1 MENATSASFNKAPL
15 YWLALG
21 TFAVGTE
28 AFMIAGILPRIAS
41 DLGVSVPAAGQLVTA
56 FAFCYA
62 VSSPVLTTLF
72 GGVNRRLLLILA
84 MGAFML
90 ANLLASSATGY
101 WTLMGARILLA
112 CAAGLYVPGAN
123 ALAGTLVPP
132 ERRGSALA
140 IVNGGLTIAV
150 AFGVPLGA
158 LIGNKLGWRMTFGMV
173 ALLAAIA
180 GVGLVVGLR
189 KDLGLGLATASLRE
203 RVGVARQPV
212 VLLTLLTTALWAMGA
227 YTIYTY
233 LALFISTV
241 TGIHGAWIGII
252 LFMWGVA
259 AALGVAAGGA
269 ANDKFGSRAVI
280 APCLVFVA
288 LAFVMLSGIAHF
300 VPKTL
305 AIIPVFVAVAI
316 WGVAAWAFY
325 PAQQARLIGIAG
337 VRAAPIV
344 LSLNASF
351 MYLGFS
357 LGAAIGSLT
366 LAYSD
371 VRNLGWVAALFEVAS
386 LLLVLGMSREKA
398 LKPAV
403 SID

>member
-1 MENATSASFNKAPL
+1 
-15 YWLALG
+15 
-21 TFAVGTE
+21 
-28 AFMIAGILPRIAS
+28 
-41 DLGVSVPAAGQLVTA
+41 
-56 FAFCYA
+56 
-62 VSSPVLTTLF
+62 
-72 GGVNRRLLLILA
+72 
-84 MGAFML
+84 
-90 ANLLASSATGY
+90 
-101 WTLMGARILLA
+101 
-112 CAAGLYVPGAN
+112 
-123 ALAGTLVPP
+123 
-132 ERRGSALA
+132 
-140 IVNGGLTIAV
+140 
-150 AFGVPLGA
+150 
-158 LIGNKLGWRMTFGMV
+158 
-173 ALLAAIA
+173 LLAAIA

>member
-1 MENATSASFNKAPL
+1 
-15 YWLALG
+15 
-21 TFAVGTE
+21 
-28 AFMIAGILPRIAS
+28 
-41 DLGVSVPAAGQLVTA
+41 
-56 FAFCYA
+56 
-62 VSSPVLTTLF
+62 VLTTLF
-72 GGVNRRLLLILA
+72 GGVNRRLLLIFA
-84 MGAFML
+84 MIAFMA
-90 ANLLASSATGY
+90 ANLLALSATGY

-112 CAAGLYVPGAN
+112 CAAALYVPGAN

-180 GVGLVVGLR
+180 GIGLMIGLR

-203 RVGVARQPV
+203 RIGVARQPV

-241 TGIHGAWIGII
+241 TGIHGAWIGVI

-259 AALGVAAGGA
+259 AAAGVAIGGT
-269 ANDKFGSRAVI
+269 ANDRFGSRAVMV
-280 APCLVFVA
+280 PCLVFLA
-288 LAFVMLSGIAHF
+288 LAFVMLSTIAHV
-300 VPKTL
+300 VPRSM
-305 AIIPVFVAVAI
+305 AIVPVFVAIAM
-316 WGVAAWAFY
+316 WGVTAWAFY

-337 VRAAPIV
+337 VKAAPIV

-357 LGAAIGSLT
+357 FGAAIGSLT

-371 VRNLGWVAALFEVAS
+371 VRNLGWVAALFEAAS
-386 LLLVLGMSREKA
+386 LLLVLGMSRGKV

-403 SID
+403 SIE